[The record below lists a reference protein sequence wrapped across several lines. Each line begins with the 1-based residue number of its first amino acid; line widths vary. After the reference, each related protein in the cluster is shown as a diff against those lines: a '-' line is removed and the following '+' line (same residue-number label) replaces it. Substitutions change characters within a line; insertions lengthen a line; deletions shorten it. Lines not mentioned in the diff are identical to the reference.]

1 MDSTHRPTHLA
12 DLIEQAAARH
22 PDHPALIDAA
32 TGATLTWA
40 EFDAAVSAE
49 ARRLAAEGVV
59 AGDRVVIHCGGPAL
73 AVAVAGAMRAGA
85 VAVPVAPGEVAAVVA
100 RCAPRVLVAD
110 EQASVDVTALGPPD
124 LDARGERLAA
134 VGGGEDLALLL
145 HTSAGR
151 AVCLSHRAVL
161 ANRAQAAALRPA
173 PVTPVDRVLLTLP
186 LFHAYGL
193 AAGLFQVCWAGAT
206 AVLPAPGRP
215 DGDDLAD
222 AVERHRVSTLA
233 GVPST
238 YRALLE
244 LPAERLRTA
253 LAGLRL
259 CMCGG
264 VPLPRPWATAFH
276 EATGHRV
283 VEGYGLTEAGPV
295 VTSTPLDGVAEAGS
309 VGRPLP
315 GIELRL
321 VDRAGQPLA
330 APATAVAEQA
340 DRSDVPAD
348 VPADDVVRAEEPA
361 EVAAAAGSGSNGS
374 GRPDRRSAEPSEP
387 SAEAPQ
393 SGTGITDVR
402 ATASR
407 VATDVRAAAE
417 RGVAEF
423 RAVAERGVAE
433 FRVAAER
440 AATEVR
446 AKVRAGDP
454 VGDMIDDAQDVE
466 GPADLAADIGRI
478 ALRGPNLFSGY
489 WPDVHRRSGR
499 RRLVHHGRHG
509 VPRRLRRAAPGRPFV
524 GPRGRQR
531 LHRLPAP
538 GGAGARRA
546 AGRRRG
552 GGDRGAGR
560 AHGPGGARGRGARSG
575 CRGAG
580 CRRGARPL
588 PRSAGPVQGAGAG
601 GVRRRAAAHP
611 GRAAGP
617 PPPGGPPGRNLTRVR
632 PVPGAVPSHPPA
644 GRRTG
649 CPTHHTCRAGCAG
662 RVRGATAGAGS

>member
-1 MDSTHRPTHLA
+1 VDSTHRPTHLA
-12 DLIEQAAARH
+12 DLIEGAAARH
-22 PDHPALIDAA
+22 ADHPALIDTA
-32 TGATLTWA
+32 TRATLTWA
-40 EFDAAVSAE
+40 EFDSAVSAE

-73 AVAVAGAMRAGA
+73 AVAVLGAMRAGA
-85 VAVPVAPGEVAAVVA
+85 VAVPVAPGETAAVAA

-110 EQASVDVTALGPPD
+110 EPVSADVAPLGPPD
-124 LDARGERLAA
+124 LDARGERIAA
-134 VGGGEDLALLL
+134 VGGGEDLALML

-206 AVLPAPGRP
+206 AVLPATGRP
-215 DGDDLAD
+215 DADDLVD
-222 AVERHRVSTLA
+222 AVARYRVSVLA

-238 YRALLE
+238 YRALLD
-244 LPAERLRTA
+244 LPPERLRTA

-259 CMCGG
+259 CTCGG

-295 VTSTPLDGVAEAGS
+295 VTSTPLDGGAEAGS

-321 VDRAGQPLA
+321 VDRDGRPLTAPGTADAEPAVPLA
-330 APATAVAEQA
+330 DEVG
-340 DRSDVPAD
+340 SG
-348 VPADDVVRAEEPA
+348 EPA
-361 EVAAAAGSGSNGS
+361 EVAAVAEPGSNGS
-374 GRPDRRSAEPSEP
+374 GRSSSSSESSETGP
-387 SAEAPQ
+387 PAEAPQ
-393 SGTGITDVR
+393 AGTGITDVR

-466 GPADLAADIGRI
+466 GPADLAADIGRV

-489 WPDVHRRSGR
+489 WPGCTGGPDADGWFITADMGFLDGSGALHLVDRSSDLVVVSGFTVYPHQVERVLGELPDV
-499 RRLVHHGRHG
+499 VEAAVIG
-509 VPRRLRRAAPGRPFV
+509 VPDERTGQAVRAVVVR
-524 GPRGRQR
+524 
-531 LHRLPAP
+531 AP
-538 GGAGARRA
+538 GGAELDADA
-546 AGRRRG
+546 V
-552 GGDRGAGR
+552 R
-560 AHGPGGARGRGARSG
+560 AHCRGRLARFKVP
-575 CRGAG
+575 AQVVFVDE
-580 CRRGARPL
+580 L
-588 PRSAGPVQGAGAG
+588 PR
-601 GVRRRAAAHP
+601 
-611 GRAAGP
+611 
-617 PPPGGPPGRNLTRVR
+617 T
-632 PVPGAVPSHPPA
+632 PA
-644 GRRTG
+644 GRLARHLLVDR
-649 CPTHHTCRAGCAG
+649 PAG
-662 RVRGATAGAGS
+662 T